1 MATKEE
7 ILKSQGIGQT
17 IRAGLSPQTTMQTLK
32 TAISP
37 FPGSGQG
44 LDRLAGLPYG
54 LLAQLYGGAADIT
67 GGIGS
72 SLGFDEFATN
82 QYNRADDAYQAGM
95 DKYTK
100 GFGGSG
106 GYSSLVTPQKPPSQK
121 PPSQLEQ
128 IKFREQEDDIVN
140 MMGGMPEYT
149 GLPPAG
155 QDSGLAIGDD
165 SANIQNEIQRIKG
178 GKEAEDF
185 RSKEAQIIKE
195 QGGVTNKDKGLI
207 RSGENIK
214 NMDDAFTGGMSAY
227 MEALGGQ
234 LDDQK
239 KKGQKPSKSN
249 KELLEYYKKE
259 FADATG
265 ISIDGK
271 PDKRDAL
278 MAFGLAL
285 MQNKAGKGFNVG
297 KMLAATGEAGE
308 KAMPLLTKAKDK
320 VEAGA
325 IAAGKYAL
333 GQIAADK
340 SSIAASNAAHKKFQQ
355 QIYLKNLEAELKAGE
370 GKDFKNDYTKKYQV
384 GAKPLEVN
392 YAKVGNAT
400 KLLFPSQDVTELKN
414 KYKDASDGYAMT
426 EELKTVL
433 SALDNASQ
441 SNITGS
447 SAFEILKDKGKT
459 LLKVFG
465 LTDANSLYDDETYKF
480 ILEESGKEA
489 AEKYKNNKSSLESSA
504 QVLQDSLMARFKR
517 FMTQE
522 TGNGIAVYDVESSK
536 ILTGKVNYLQDLN
549 KNLQYISELQGLFG
563 HSIDTLDDI
572 IIDFYDKDLYTDEK
586 EMNKT
591 FGILNDLMETVYT
604 PLRINPDNPQ
614 QVVDVSDVNINSQ
627 SDARSKQ
634 FKGT

>member
-1 MATKEE
+1 
-7 ILKSQGIGQT
+7 
-17 IRAGLSPQTTMQTLK
+17 
-32 TAISP
+32 
-37 FPGSGQG
+37 
-44 LDRLAGLPYG
+44 
-54 LLAQLYGGAADIT
+54 
-67 GGIGS
+67 
-72 SLGFDEFATN
+72 
-82 QYNRADDAYQAGM
+82 
-95 DKYTK
+95 
-100 GFGGSG
+100 
-106 GYSSLVTPQKPPSQK
+106 
-121 PPSQLEQ
+121 
-128 IKFREQEDDIVN
+128 
-140 MMGGMPEYT
+140 
-149 GLPPAG
+149 
-155 QDSGLAIGDD
+155 
-165 SANIQNEIQRIKG
+165 
-178 GKEAEDF
+178 
-185 RSKEAQIIKE
+185 
-195 QGGVTNKDKGLI
+195 
-207 RSGENIK
+207 
-214 NMDDAFTGGMSAY
+214 
-227 MEALGGQ
+227 
-234 LDDQK
+234 
-239 KKGQKPSKSN
+239 
-249 KELLEYYKKE
+249 
-259 FADATG
+259 
-265 ISIDGK
+265 
-271 PDKRDAL
+271 